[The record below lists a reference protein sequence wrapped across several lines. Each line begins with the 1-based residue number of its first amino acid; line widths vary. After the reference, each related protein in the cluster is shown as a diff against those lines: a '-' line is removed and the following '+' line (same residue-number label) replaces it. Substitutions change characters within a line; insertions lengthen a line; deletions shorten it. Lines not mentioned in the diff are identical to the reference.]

1 MAMIFLEFGTD
12 NVGIAI
18 LFAVIVYI
26 IWGLID
32 PDSMVKSL
40 TAGSLK
46 QGERGARWARNR
58 RRRLKKRERE
68 IEMLRRVKYP
78 NIDDKYIYIMQSA
91 GLYKVGISNNV
102 LQRRKSIEKKL
113 PQGVGILYIGSVNFG
128 RTIDKE
134 QIIIKELEHFNVP
147 VYYNDGT
154 TSREWFNCPIDIL
167 VDKVSEYAELVK
179 YN

>member
-1 MAMIFLEFGTD
+1 MPWEQPIRSHCYAWNCEETREAG
-12 NVGIAI
+12 
-18 LFAVIVYI
+18 VI
-26 IWGLID
+26 GR
-32 PDSMVKSL
+32 
-40 TAGSLK
+40 
-46 QGERGARWARNR
+46 GE
-58 RRRLKKRERE
+58 
-68 IEMLRRVKYP
+68 
-78 NIDDKYIYIMQSA
+78 DHKYIYIMQSA

-102 LQRRKSIEKKL
+102 LQRRKSIDKKL

-134 QIIIKELEHFNVP
+134 QIIIKELEHFSVP

-154 TSREWFNCPIDIL
+154 ISREWFNCPIDTL